1 MIDVP
6 QESKLET
13 AKTAAELYGELL
25 GYYGRVLRVQSVGI
39 EYNIDRFHYGF
50 EERDY
55 QSYVSS
61 MRKAVR
67 PQDHF
72 GRLIG
77 ARLHESSGWIGE
89 DDEPSGF
96 SGTLS
101 IMLEGQDT
109 LVLNELQKDRILLF
123 QEDAHQWVPIFRGPE
138 WREVQR

>member
-13 AKTAAELYGELL
+13 VKTAAELYGELL
-25 GYYGRVLRVQSVGI
+25 GYYGRVLRVQSRSI
-39 EYNIDRFHYGF
+39 EYSFDYGF
-50 EERDY
+50 DHY
-55 QSYVSS
+55 HQATLKMAHS
-61 MRKAVR
+61 
-67 PQDHF
+67 QDHF

-77 ARLHESSGWIGE
+77 ARFHESSGLVKE
-89 DDEPSGF
+89 DEEPSGF

-123 QEDAHQWVPIFRGPE
+123 QEDAHQWVPIFRGAE
-138 WREVQR
+138 WRGAQR

>member
-13 AKTAAELYGELL
+13 VKTAAELYGELL
-25 GYYGRVLRVQSVGI
+25 GYYGRVLRVQSGSI
-39 EYNIDRFHYGF
+39 EYNFDRLHYGF
-50 EERDY
+50 DDY
-55 QSYVSS
+55 HRATLKMAHS
-61 MRKAVR
+61 
-67 PQDHF
+67 QDHF

-77 ARLHESSGWIGE
+77 ARFHESSGWVE
-89 DDEPSGF
+89 EHEEPSGF

-123 QEDAHQWVPIFRGPE
+123 QEDAHQWAPIFRGAE
-138 WREVQR
+138 WREAQR